1 MGGWWG
7 FGGEGCPK
15 GTSYTMKNTAPPR
28 ALRGQGSTGAEPPNE
43 PLPIRH
49 CGYSRI
55 KKGRNPSGNRERT
68 QGGKREPVRANGKR
82 PERASATPRASRQKR
97 APEGR
102 YRCGERSERGLRP
115 DPFGATPRGVCR
127 SPTRATGGARP
138 PSYSEG
144 ERSPPEKHAR
154 P

>member
-1 MGGWWG
+1 MAICGL
-7 FGGEGCPK
+7 F
-15 GTSYTMKNTAPPR
+15 YTMKNTAPPR
-28 ALRGQGSTGAEPPNE
+28 ALRGQGLTGAEPPNE
-43 PLPIRH
+43 PLPFGH

-55 KKGRNPSGNRERT
+55 KKGRNPAGHRERAH
-68 QGGKREPVRANGKR
+68 GGKREPDRANGKHQK
-82 PERASATPRASRQKR
+82 RASATPRASRQKR

-102 YRCGERSERGLRP
+102 NRCGERSERGLRP
-115 DPFGATPRGVCR
+115 DPFGATPQGVCR

-144 ERSPPEKHAR
+144 ERRPPEKQHQ

>member
-7 FGGEGCPK
+7 FGGKGCPK

-49 CGYSRI
+49 CGYSRM
-55 KKGRNPSGNRERT
+55 KKGRNPSDH
-68 QGGKREPVRANGKR
+68 REPPQDGK
-82 PERASATPRASRQKR
+82 PALATAQGKHPAGAIATPRASRQKTAGEAR
-97 APEGR
+97 N
-102 YRCGERSERGLRP
+102 RCADRRERGLRP
-115 DPFGATPRGVCR
+115 VPYGATPRGVCR
-127 SPTRATGGARP
+127 NPTRVTGGARP
-138 PSYSEG
+138 PRYSEG
-144 ERSPPEKHAR
+144 ERSPAEKHTQ